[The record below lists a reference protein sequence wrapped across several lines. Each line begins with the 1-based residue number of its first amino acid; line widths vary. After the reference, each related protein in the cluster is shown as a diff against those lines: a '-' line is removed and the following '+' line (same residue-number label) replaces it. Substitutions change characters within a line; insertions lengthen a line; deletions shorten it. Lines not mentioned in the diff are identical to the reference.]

1 MKRNAI
7 LIIAAVFCCAASALE
22 PAAQYDFD
30 GNTGKAEVKGKIRYV
45 EGIRGQAAALANA
58 KITFPCPAGVTP
70 AEGTVTLWVKPLNW
84 DSSAKE
90 FVFFLQNVNREKN
103 GRIILYKYKN
113 PGLGLTFWFGNP
125 GGKHGRDC
133 CYTNAP
139 KQKLEKGQWT
149 HLAVTWSRKSNL
161 IAIFVNGQ
169 MAVSSR
175 CKDGMFFDKFGDF
188 MLNAPSFRPENRQY
202 ETAYDLVKIYSSA
215 LTEKEI
221 GENYRKE
228 LSEPETIPLSAVKKT
243 VFSLP
248 KMKKAPRIDGNFIEE
263 EWSDAARLGGFVE
276 LGAPRLQCD
285 LPGEVYAG
293 CDDENLYFCLAGK
306 LIGNTQLVNKVNE
319 RDGRV
324 FADDSFEIHLRPPEL
339 ERGNYQAIINYSGAV
354 YDAFCGQKN
363 WNGRWKTKSGIYEGT
378 WFCEVSVPL
387 ADLKSR
393 FRENSQ
399 WAFNLCRDLQKDPN
413 IIFSSVSPSGMP
425 FAAHYG
431 QFRLTGQDCFGRLEV
446 DYSRLFEHQLD
457 LKMTIRN
464 LSDNPKKATVK
475 TELIASSGK
484 VVSCAEQTAEIPAGG
499 EHVFPVRDPLT
510 GFRSG
515 IIRISATDEAGT
527 LIHRQD
533 LPLVFRDEAS
543 ILTETDLTAG
553 KLFFEVDL
561 KSHYA
566 LAKTAELEAV
576 LHHET
581 GRKVTC
587 KAKGDPIAK
596 GEFDLKP
603 LPPGDCELEFIARD
617 GEGREL
623 MRLRENYKHVG
634 IPRWLT
640 EKQGLNAGVVYPYTP
655 IRRNGNRLEVIGR
668 EHEFGKTL
676 LPEQIVSQ
684 KVRLF
689 AAKPV
694 LRGKINGKAVVFD
707 NFRFTE
713 TEDTPSKCA
722 MDFTASAGGLNL
734 FGTVTLEFDGLLWY
748 RLDLEKSDVTVE
760 ELILEMTLPASVAEF
775 YNGHFFSRENYVGKF
790 AGDLELKR
798 MPSLWTGNLD
808 VGLTFVT
815 ESFQY
820 WRNNDEKT
828 AYRFRSEG
836 KNRVWQIRFIDRPT
850 KLKDKS
856 FHYAFGLEANPV
868 KPTPPQFRS
877 WRVWF
882 FKPFTISHPW
892 QIDMKIKK
900 YPGSGGFF
908 TPEHTSMEAFRD
920 EVKKFRDNGAELSLY
935 LNPFLLS
942 TETTEYKIFRKQWR
956 NPYNT
961 YPLCP
966 ASNFTDYIAWQIDDH
981 IKRGGLQCVYVDS
994 LGAYNCAN
1002 PLHGCGYIDENGVQ
1016 KLTWPIR
1023 AMRRYMQRIYSL
1035 LHADGRDQSKN
1046 WLWAHMSARTS
1057 APINAFVD
1065 FQCSGEELETQLV
1078 ANSNY
1083 LEHYGLDAYQIY
1095 YLPSSGVVPMLLP
1108 NLGRIG
1114 PKEHRL
1120 EKRYNDQFLLLVLLH
1135 DSLLWNLWCDIDYVN
1150 RLYRKLDD
1158 FGWQDPKLQFHS
1170 YRTQKL
1176 VTSPDADIRISV
1188 YTLGNRAAAVIGNMR
1203 KNDRKIR
1210 VVIDRHALGLP
1221 ESAKLTDLRTGR
1233 ELSRQAL
1240 EALPVAGYNFALIK
1254 IGE

>member
-1 MKRNAI
+1 MKKTAS
-7 LIIAAVFCCAASALE
+7 LIAAALCWTAAATE
-22 PAAQYDFD
+22 PVVQYDFD
-30 GNTGKAEVKGKIRYV
+30 GNTGKAQSKGEVRYV
-45 EGIRGQAAALANA
+45 EGIRGQAAALADA
-58 KITFPCPAGVTP
+58 TISFPCPAGITP
-70 AEGTVTLWVKPLNW
+70 AEGTVSLWVNPLNW

-90 FVFFLQNVNREKN
+90 FVFFLQNVNADKT

-113 PGLGLTFWFGNP
+113 PGLGLTFWFGKP
-125 GGKHGRDC
+125 GGKHGQEC

-139 KQKLEKGQWT
+139 KLELKKGQWVQ
-149 HLAVTWSRKSNL
+149 LAITWSRKANL
-161 IAIFVNGQ
+161 IAIYVNGQ

-188 MLNAPSFRPENRQY
+188 VLNAPPFRPENRKY
-202 ETAYDLVKIYSSA
+202 ETAYDLVKIYPAA

-221 GENYRKE
+221 GDKYRAE
-228 LSEPETIPLSAVKKT
+228 MSEPEAIPLNLTEKT
-243 VFSLP
+243 MFSLP
-248 KMKKAPRIDGNFIEE
+248 KMKKAPRIDGNFVEA
-263 EWSDAARLGGFVE
+263 EWADAARLGGFIE
-276 LGAPRLQCD
+276 LSNPRLQCD
-285 LPGEVYAG
+285 LPGDVYAG
-293 CDDENLYFCLAGK
+293 CDEENFYFCLAGK
-306 LIGNTQLVNKVNE
+306 LIGNTQVVNRIHEN
-319 RDGRV
+319 DGRV

-339 ERGNYQAIINYSGAV
+339 KQGNYQAIINYSGAV
-354 YDAFCGQKN
+354 YDAFSGQKK
-363 WNGRWKTKSGIYEGT
+363 WNGHWRTKSGIYEGT
-378 WFCEVSVPL
+378 WFCEVAVPI
-387 ADLKSR
+387 ADFKSR

-399 WAFNLCRDLQKDPN
+399 WEFNLCRDLQKDPN

-431 QFRLTGQDCFGRLEV
+431 KFRLTAKECFGRLEV
-446 DYSRLFEHQLD
+446 DYARLFEHKLD

-464 LSDNPKKATVK
+464 LSGKAKKATVK

-484 VVSCAEQTAEIPAGG
+484 QLSASEKTAEIPADG
-499 EHVFPVRDPLT
+499 EHVFPVQDPLT

-515 IIRISATDEAGT
+515 IVRITATDEAGT

-533 LPLVFRDEAS
+533 LPLVFRDEAT
-543 ILTETDLTAG
+543 IVTETDLTAG
-553 KLFFEVDL
+553 KLFFEADL
-561 KSHYA
+561 RSHYA
-566 LAKTAELEAV
+566 LAKTAELEV
-576 LHHET
+576 KLHHSS
-581 GRKVTC
+581 GRAVSC
-587 KAKGDPIAK
+587 KAKGNPLAK
-596 GEFDLKP
+596 GEFDLKS
-603 LPPGDCELEFIARD
+603 LPPGDCVLEFIFRD
-617 GEGREL
+617 ADGREL
-623 MRLRENYKHVG
+623 MKLKENYKHVG

-640 EKQGLNAGVVYPYTP
+640 EKPGLNAGVVYPYTP
-655 IRRNGNRLEVIGR
+655 IRRNGNRFEVIGR
-668 EHEFGKTL
+668 EHVFGRTL

-684 KVRLF
+684 KVPLF

-694 LRGKINGKAVVFD
+694 LRGKIDGKEVVFD
-707 NFRFTE
+707 DFRFTE
-713 TEDTPSKCA
+713 TENTPAKCA
-722 MDFTASAGGLNL
+722 MKFTASAGGLEL
-734 FGTVTLEFDGLLWY
+734 SGTVTLEFDGLLWY
-748 RLDLEKSDVTVE
+748 RLDLGKADVTVE
-760 ELILEMTLPASVAEF
+760 ELILEMRLPNTVAEF

-790 AGDLELKR
+790 TGDLDLKQ
-798 MPSLWTGNLD
+798 MPSMWTGNLD

-820 WRNNDEKT
+820 WRNRDEKS
-828 AYRFRSEG
+828 AFRFRTDG
-836 KNRVWQIRFIDRPT
+836 KNRLWQIRFIDRPT
-850 KLKDKS
+850 KLKDRN
-856 FHYAFGLEANPV
+856 FCYEFGLEANPV

-882 FKPFTISHPW
+882 FKPFNISHPW

-908 TPEHTSMEAFRD
+908 TPEHTSMEAFRN
-920 EVKKFRDNGAELSLY
+920 EVKKFRDKGAELSLY

-942 TETTEYKIFRKQWR
+942 TDATEYKIFRKHWR

-1016 KLTWPIR
+1016 KLTWPVR
-1023 AMRRYMQRIYSL
+1023 AMRTYMQRLYSL
-1035 LHADGRDQSKN
+1035 LHADGRDQTKN
-1046 WLWAHMSARTS
+1046 WLWAHMSARTC

-1065 FQCSGEELETQLV
+1065 FQCSGEELETNLV
-1078 ANSNY
+1078 SNSNY

-1114 PKEHRL
+1114 PKAHRL
-1120 EKRYNDQFLLLVLLH
+1120 EKKYNDQFLLLVLLH
-1135 DSLLWNLWCDIDYVN
+1135 DSLLWNLWCETDYVN
-1150 RLYRKLDD
+1150 RLYRKLDE

-1176 VTSPDADIRISV
+1176 VTTPDPEVPISV
-1188 YTLGNRAAAVIGNMR
+1188 YTLGSKAVAVIGNMQ
-1203 KNDRKIR
+1203 KTDRKVRI
-1210 VVIDRHALGLP
+1210 VLDRKALGIP
-1221 ESAKLTDLRTGR
+1221 ASARLTDLRTGHTLS
-1233 ELSRQAL
+1233 ELDLQAL
-1240 EALPVAGYNFALIK
+1240 LVAGYNFVLLK